1 MADGLDVSGLNQL
14 AIEVGTL
21 PARGLAAARSRSRR
35 RPRTSKPTPRASSPS
50 TPATS
55 APRSPGPCPGWSRRS
70 APPRRTAPLWSSGP
84 VPAGPGGVHGPGV
97 RPPRRWPRAGPSAD
111 RRRLVA
117 GVSRRV
123 IAAAIEAR
131 LREDA
136 PMVNVYVGFRPG
148 HPTRRPG
155 RPGPRVRRPLPRPR
169 HVDAGPVG
177 AHRRRAP
184 MDGQVTCVGGD
195 VNRCLACADAVAD
208 ALTGH
213 TFEIPGVL
221 TGYLRELGDPGP
233 AREDRDARPSR
244 WFLPLTYQLHATR
257 RVTGA

>member
-21 PARGLAAARSRSRR
+21 PARGLAAARVALAKTAADIEADAKSFV
-35 RPRTSKPTPRASSPS
+35 PVDTGNLRASHLPDRVRAGRGDR
-50 TPATS
+50 PH
-55 APRSPGPCPGWSRRS
+55 RGVRRL
-70 APPRRTAPLWSSGP
+70 RR
-84 VPAGPGGVHGPGV
+84 VRDQPAGSGGVHGPSV

-136 PMVNVYVGFRPG
+136 PMVNVYVGAVPDT
-148 HPTRRPG
+148 PPADPDG
-155 RPGPRVRRPLPRPR
+155 RVHVYAVLYPGPGTI
-169 HVDAGPVG
+169 DAGPVG

-184 MDGQVTCVGGD
+184 MDGS
-195 VNRCLACADAVAD
+195 
-208 ALTGH
+208 GH
-213 TFEIPGVL
+213 V
-221 TGYLRELGDPGP
+221 
-233 AREDRDARPSR
+233 
-244 WFLPLTYQLHATR
+244 R
-257 RVTGA
+257 RR